1 MGTSDGGAIGP
12 VSNDSSPLK
21 CLFIDSLV
29 RFQTLQPN
37 GRRKHSPAS
46 FSSRTEKP
54 TVPILHTVPSTPD
67 ALPTAPI
74 RHLRLSPQDLRPGSQ
89 RLHPNPSGAN
99 LVSPPPKRT
108 QPRCEN
114 KEVLR
119 GTIVRHRA
127 RQRAA
132 HGNQRR
138 RMRADKQ
145 RLAGALVGAL
155 RLLQGR
161 DLGVHVG
168 DYACER
174 GGEAIVQLGDGLAA
188 GRGDEVRLVL

>member
-1 MGTSDGGAIGP
+1 MFDSQLMADLLCRCILRGGGNLRRRRHRSRI
-12 VSNDSSPLK
+12 K
-21 CLFIDSLV
+21 RLFSIEM
-29 RFQTLQPN
+29 
-37 GRRKHSPAS
+37 PAS